1 MFNKNSKIM
10 KRGNLLKV
18 VASVAIA
25 MFVATGVFGQQKDAN
40 LSVDQ
45 AIPDT
50 ITIGKTLPYHVM
62 PDPYFNPN
70 YVAPT
75 WTVSSSFQWT
85 VDSTPAGGSATFN
98 NATVINPQVTFTGA
112 TGTYVLRAQETSADG
127 CAGTTTDITVVA
139 INPPAVDFTPMGA
152 DVDQCGPLNN
162 VDVTIA
168 ISGGKDSYKVDYRLL
183 VEELTADKTTVLAT
197 VSDQT
202 FTDVVFPQSGNR
214 VLEANKNFTISNN
227 HVTRY
232 TYTLQGI
239 NDRIS
244 RKSDYLAGGS
254 PSKYPAGTDDQWIVI
269 VKPAPTTGPIYH
281 LPNLGW

>member
-1 MFNKNSKIM
+1 MFNKNVNIM

-25 MFVATGVFGQQKDAN
+25 MFVATGVYGQQKDPN
-40 LSVDQ
+40 LTVDQ
-45 AIPDT
+45 TIPDT
-50 ITIGKTLPYHVM
+50 VTIGKTLPYHVM

-75 WTVSSSFQWT
+75 WTVTSSFQWT
-85 VDSTPAGGSATFN
+85 VVSTPTGGNATIN

-139 INPPAVDFTPMGA
+139 IAAPAVDFTPMGA
-152 DVDQCGPLNN
+152 DVDQCGPLMNQN
-162 VDVTIA
+162 VTVA
-168 ISGGKDSYKVDYRLL
+168 ISGGKDSYRVDYRLL
-183 VEELTADKTTVLAT
+183 VEELTADKSTVLAT
-197 VSDQT
+197 VSDNT
-202 FTDVVFPQSGNR
+202 YNDASFANSGNV

-227 HVTRY
+227 RVTRY
-232 TYTLQGI
+232 TYTLLGI
-239 NDRIS
+239 TDRIS
-244 RKSDYLAGGS
+244 RKSDYLSGTTTE
-254 PSKYPAGTDDQWIVI
+254 YNGTDTQWIVI